1 MKQNRFGF
9 HQDRIEKAGLRG
21 KNVALSPAEWEEA
34 MSGIDF
40 GKRITV
46 QRPFSS
52 SSPAPVEEYEITRQF
67 ESDRGRIINS
77 AAIRR
82 LQQKTQ
88 VFPLERNAAVRSR
101 LTHSMEVQQ
110 VGRHIAKDIF
120 HQLKKEGRIEQLGLD
135 KTLEAFES
143 IVEMACLMHD
153 VGNPPFGH
161 FGEAAINNWFGKR
174 LNAGAG
180 KLCHYH
186 FLRLE
191 DEQPELNQLRLRIC
205 QDLSN
210 FEGNAQA
217 IRLVHTLL
225 KLNLTYSQVACILK
239 YTKPAYWSDSVPAE
253 FSYLMKKPGYYLA
266 EEAFVTELRYKLGM
280 EEFSRYPLTYI
291 MEAADDISYCIAD
304 LEDAVEKSI
313 LTIEQLYDH
322 LRCAWGTVSE
332 GDLFDKTVGSAIRKM
347 EQGSGYRHREDQF
360 FMYLRVYT
368 VGQLVPKAAQRFI
381 QNLPAIFA
389 GNFNQALLEDG
400 DEAFKLLS
408 VYKDVA
414 LKYVFSHEEV
424 EQLELQGYRVINGLL
439 DIYSPLLDM
448 PMADFTRL
456 VKENSHRGYLIE
468 TRLFHKL
475 STKHCM
481 AYKEAMAKL
490 GHLPESQ
497 LEIREFYY
505 RARLIQ
511 DYISGMTDLYAYDEY
526 RKLMAAE

>member
-1 MKQNRFGF
+1 M
-9 HQDRIEKAGLRG
+9 G
-21 KNVALSPAEWEEA
+21 KT

-40 GKRITV
+40 GKRIIV
-46 QRPFSS
+46 QRPFGSS
-52 SSPAPVEEYEITRQF
+52 STAEGEYDITRQF

-110 VGRHIAKDIF
+110 VGRHIAKEIF
-120 HQLKKEGRIEQLGLD
+120 NQLKKEGRLEQLGLD
-135 KTLEAFES
+135 KTFDAFES

-180 KLCHYH
+180 KLCHYNC
-186 FLRLE
+186 LRLV

-217 IRLVHTLL
+217 IRLVHSLL

-239 YTKPAYWSDSVPAE
+239 YTKPAYWLSDVPADH
-253 FSYLMKKPGYYLA
+253 SYLMKKPGYYWA
-266 EEAFVTELRYKLGM
+266 EEPFINDLRSKLGM
-280 EEFSRYPLTYI
+280 AEFNRYPLTYI

-304 LEDAVEKSI
+304 LEDAVEKRI

-322 LRCAWGTVSE
+322 LKRAWGEVRN
-332 GDLFDKTVGSAIRKM
+332 GDLFYRTIDHAARKM

-360 FMYLRVYT
+360 FMYLRVFT
-368 VGQLVPKAAQRFI
+368 VGQLVPRAAQRFI
-381 QNLPAIFA
+381 DNLPAIFE
-389 GNFNQALLEDG
+389 GNFNQALLEGG

-408 VYKDVA
+408 VYKNVA
-414 LKYVFSHEEV
+414 LKYVFNHEEV
-424 EQLELQGYRVINGLL
+424 EQLEMQGYRVINGLL

-448 PMADFTRL
+448 TKTDFTKL
-456 VKENSHRGYLIE
+456 VKENNHRGYLIE

-475 STKHCM
+475 STKHCL
-481 AYKEAMAKL
+481 AYKEAIAKL
-490 GHLPESQ
+490 GHLPEEQ
-497 LEIREFYY
+497 QEIHEFYY

>member
-1 MKQNRFGF
+1 MP
-9 HQDRIEKAGLRG
+9 
-21 KNVALSPAEWEEA
+21 V
-34 MSGIDF
+34 IDF
-40 GKRITV
+40 SKRITI

-52 SSPAPVEEYEITRQF
+52 MIIPEGEYDITRQF

-120 HQLKKEGRIEQLGLD
+120 NRLREEDKISELGLD
-135 KTLEAFES
+135 KLLESFES

-153 VGNPPFGH
+153 IGNPPFGH
-161 FGEAAINNWFGKR
+161 FGEEAINNWFGKR
-174 LNAGAG
+174 LNDGAG
-180 KLCHYH
+180 ELCRYAC
-186 FLRLE
+186 LRLE
-191 DEQPELNQLRLRIC
+191 QHQPEINRLRLRIC

-239 YTKPAYWSDSVPAE
+239 YTRPAYWSGAIPEAH
-253 FSYLMKKPGYYLA
+253 SYLMKKPGYYLA
-266 EEAFVTELRYKLGM
+266 EESFVDDLRQELGM
-280 EEFSRYPLTYI
+280 ARFNRYPLTYI

-304 LEDAVEKSI
+304 LEDAVEKKI
-313 LTIEQLYDH
+313 LTIEQLYSH
-322 LRCAWGTVSE
+322 LKNAWGDVVA
-332 GDLFDKTVGSAIRKM
+332 GDLFDKTIGNAVKKM
-347 EQGSGYRHREDQF
+347 ETGSGYRHIDDQF

-368 VGQLVPKAAQRFI
+368 VGQLVPRAAQRFI
-381 QNLPAIFA
+381 DNLPAIFE
-389 GNFNQALLEDG
+389 GCFNQALLEDS

-408 VYKDVA
+408 VYKHVA
-414 LKYVFSHEEV
+414 LKYVFNHEEV
-424 EQLELQGYRVINGLL
+424 EMLELQGYRVINGLL

-448 PMADFTRL
+448 PMSDFAKL
-456 VKENSHRGYLIE
+456 LKDDSHRDYLIE

-475 STKHCM
+475 STKHRL
-481 AYKEAMAKL
+481 AYQEAISQL
-490 GHLPESQ
+490 SDLPEQQ
-497 LEIREFYY
+497 LEIWEFYY
-505 RARLIQ
+505 RARFIQ

>member
-1 MKQNRFGF
+1 
-9 HQDRIEKAGLRG
+9 
-21 KNVALSPAEWEEA
+21 

-40 GKRITV
+40 SKRIRI

-52 SSPAPVEEYEITRQF
+52 SSVPEGEYDISRQF

-110 VGRHIAKDIF
+110 VGRHIAKEIF
-120 HQLKKEGRIEQLGLD
+120 SRLKKAGRLQELGLENLVD
-135 KTLEAFES
+135 SFES

-161 FGEAAINNWFGKR
+161 FGEAAINNWFRKR
-174 LNAGAG
+174 LRDGAG
-180 KLCHYH
+180 KLCHYPC
-186 FLRLE
+186 LRQE
-191 DEQPELNQLRLRIC
+191 DEQPELNQLRLRVC
-205 QDLSN
+205 QDLGN

-239 YTKPAYWSDSVPAE
+239 YTRPAYWSGEVPE
-253 FSYLMKKPGYYLA
+253 EYSYLMKKPGYYMA
-266 EEAFVTELRYKLGM
+266 EERFVSELRYQLGM
-280 EEFSRYPLTYI
+280 EGFSRYPLTYI

-304 LEDAVEKSI
+304 LEDAVEKNI
-313 LTIEQLYDH
+313 LTVEQLYDH
-322 LRCAWGTVSE
+322 LKSAWGDVNT
-332 GDLFDKTVGSAIRKM
+332 GDLFDKTVGGALRKV
-347 EQGSGYRHREDQF
+347 EQGSGHRHREDQF
-360 FMYLRVYT
+360 FMYLRVFT
-368 VGQLVPKAAQRFI
+368 IAQLVPRAAERFI
-381 QNLPAIFA
+381 THLPAIFE
-389 GNFNQALLEDG
+389 GSFNQALLEGG

-414 LKYVFSHEEV
+414 LTYVFSQDEV
-424 EQLELQGYRVINGLL
+424 EQLELQGYRVISGLL
-439 DIYSPLLDM
+439 DIYSPLLDI
-448 PMADFTRL
+448 PMADFNKL
-456 VKENSHRGYLIE
+456 VSENRHRGYLIE
-468 TRLFHKL
+468 TRLYHKL

-481 AYKEAMAKL
+481 AYKEAVAQL
-490 GHLPESQ
+490 GHLPEAQ
-497 LEIREFYY
+497 REIREFYY

-526 RKLMAAE
+526 RRLMAAD